1 MEKEKLLLSDQSLAQ
16 VLESLIIALN
26 SLADTFPLTLKA
38 VKASH
43 LKYIID
49 FMKNIL
55 SLINEYLEFHNKGIG
70 NREDLNRFIEA
81 LSEEKKKA
89 LKDNQ
94 KEMFEK
100 VFVILQDI
108 LTDINWMKNSSQR
121 FPSIY
126 AYIQKSA
133 GTINRMNVADKL
145 IMQGFII
152 SLISQYDTFL
162 GKLIR
167 ALFLIKPETLNVSE
181 KNISFAHLTE
191 FRTLDDA
198 REYIMGKEIE
208 GVLRESHIEQFNWL
222 ENKFGLELRKGLTI
236 WPVFVEITERRNL
249 FTHTGGIVSDQYLN
263 VCQKHGVEFAEG
275 VKLGTELDVSIGY
288 FQLAYECIFEIS
300 VKLVHVLWRKVAPQ
314 DIENADSNLIGITYD
329 LLIKEQYKLA
339 SVILDFATD
348 TLKKHSTESSKRT
361 LIINKAQAYKWIGDD
376 EKAKKIVN
384 STDWSASSDKY
395 KLAVAVLLDDFNTAD
410 DLVRRIG
417 PHGEVT
423 LFDYREWPLFK
434 EYRKS
439 EEFLKV
445 FEEVFNE
452 PFYSEKDLFAAM
464 DLFKEAIDSENF
476 SNKQLLS

>member
-1 MEKEKLLLSDQSLAQ
+1 MEKENLLPSDQSLAQ
-16 VLESLIIALN
+16 VLESLITALD
-26 SLADTFPLTLKA
+26 SLADTFPLTMKA
-38 VKASH
+38 ILGSQNN
-43 LKYIID
+43 YMID
-49 FMKNIL
+49 FMRNFV

-70 NREDLNRFIEA
+70 NREDINRSIEA
-81 LSEEKKKA
+81 LSEEEKKA
-89 LKDNQ
+89 LIDNQ
-94 KEMFEK
+94 YEMYDK
-100 VFVILQDI
+100 VLAILQDI
-108 LTDINWMKNSSQR
+108 LADISWMKNSSQR
-121 FPSIY
+121 FPSIS
-126 AYIQKSA
+126 AYIHKVA
-133 GTINRMNVADKL
+133 GTMKKMILADKI

-263 VCQKHGVEFAEG
+263 VCQKQGVEFAEG
-275 VKLGTELDVSIGY
+275 VKLGTELGVPNDY

-300 VKLVHVLWRKVAPQ
+300 IKLAHVLWRKVAPQ
-314 DIENADSNLIGITYD
+314 DIKNADSNLIAISYD
-329 LLIKEQYKLA
+329 LLLKEQYKLA
-339 SVILDFATD
+339 CVILDFATD

-361 LIINKAQAYKWIGDD
+361 LIINKAQAYKWVGDD

-410 DLVRRIG
+410 DLVRKIG

-423 LFDYREWPLFK
+423 MFNYREWPLFK

-464 DLFKEAIDSENF
+464 DWFKEAIDSENI